1 MTLRVATVLSA
12 RPWEGDLVAHAR
24 STAAIRLV
32 MRAFRPGDI
41 EARADEIDVVVAGG
55 DVPWVTPG
63 QVVAWRRIGLLV
75 VGVHPVG
82 DRPAM
87 ELFELG
93 GADEVLADDLSAD
106 SIVQALRFLAPRD
119 RVDTDPAGVSVAVV
133 GARGA
138 PGRTEVA
145 LALAWNWSAA
155 HTVGLIDLDLE
166 APAVAVRLGLA
177 ARPDITDAADSV
189 RSHGS
194 LSRTLIQNVG
204 KVGVVVGSH
213 RHGEAPLRETLAE
226 EVVEAAKARWQR
238 VVVDLGGADPD
249 SPLLKRADQAVLVVD
264 SSPVGLVRG
273 ARYVAEW
280 AGPPPKLLL
289 NRVRP
294 SDKRQV
300 TAAALRWTGMEP
312 AALVRDD
319 PRIAVAAR
327 AGAPPHKRL
336 RRDLAR
342 IDVNET

>member
-213 RHGEAPLRETLAE
+213 RHGRGAAAGDPCGRSGRGSKGTLA
-226 EVVEAAKARWQR
+226 ACGSRSRWRRPRQP
-238 VVVDLGGADPD
+238 VAQESGPG
-249 SPLLKRADQAVLVVD
+249 RACGRLVT
-264 SSPVGLVRG
+264 RRIG
-273 ARYVAEW
+273 ARCKVCSRVGWPASQALIEPGPSFGQE
-280 AGPPPKLLL
+280 AGD
-289 NRVRP
+289 RRC
-294 SDKRQV
+294 
-300 TAAALRWTGMEP
+300 AAVDG
-312 AALVRDD
+312 DG
-319 PRIAVAAR
+319 AR
-327 AGAPPHKRL
+327 CVGSG
-336 RRDLAR
+336 
-342 IDVNET
+342 